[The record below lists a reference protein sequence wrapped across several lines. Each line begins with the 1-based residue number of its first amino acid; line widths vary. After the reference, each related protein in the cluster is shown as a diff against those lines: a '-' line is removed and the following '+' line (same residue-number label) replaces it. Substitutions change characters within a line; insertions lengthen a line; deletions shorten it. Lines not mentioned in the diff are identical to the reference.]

1 MTTPSLSDQLK
12 LDLRHRLRPM
22 SGRNP
27 DDPHRTVTPLE
38 LLYDLTYVIAFAA
51 AADQLAH
58 ALFVGEVG
66 AGVGAYLFAIFGVSW
81 AWLNF
86 TWFSSAYDNDDALVR
101 VAVVV
106 QMVGVVIFIFGL
118 PVSFEDAAH
127 GASPNNILLVA
138 GYIVM
143 RVPLIALWL
152 RAARE
157 DPARRRTSIA
167 YAAVIAV
174 AQVGWLLTTI
184 PGIPTG
190 ATIGALAVLAT
201 AELIAPPVIERRYG
215 RAPWN
220 AGHIAERFGL
230 LTLITLGE
238 VVAATVAAVGA
249 LVGEQGWSVAAVVI
263 VAAGLVIAAA
273 LWWAYYL
280 IPSRTILLRWPE
292 RTWGWRYI
300 HLPLFGAIAAVGA
313 GLHVAAEG
321 VEHQELSLLQIALA
335 LAVPVACVVILVFLI
350 WSVLM
355 RSTDFTHVPLFLCNL
370 VPLVA
375 AVIIAAVVD
384 AEAPIDLEPGGDL
397 TALVT
402 VIGLVSLSCVI
413 EVVGHELVGYSH
425 TLRAAKRH
433 LLEPEIEARRAATAA
448 KHPDPTLDRP
458 PAEPPH

>member
-1 MTTPSLSDQLK
+1 MTTPTLTAQLR

-27 DDPHRTVTPLE
+27 DEPHRAVTPLE

-51 AADQLAH
+51 AADELAH

-66 AGVGAYLFAIFGVSW
+66 PGIGAYLFAIFGVSW

-101 VAVVV
+101 AAVVA
-106 QMVGVVIFIFGL
+106 QMVGVVIFVFGL

-127 GASPNNILLVA
+127 GASPNNMLLVA

-157 DPARRRTSIA
+157 DPAHRRTSVA
-167 YAAVIAV
+167 YAVVIAV
-174 AQVGWLLTTI
+174 AQVGWLLTTV
-184 PGIPTG
+184 PGIPAG
-190 ATIGALAVLAT
+190 ATVAAIVVLAT
-201 AELIAPPVIERRYG
+201 AELIAPLVIERRYG

-230 LTLITLGE
+230 LTLITIGE
-238 VVAATVAAVGA
+238 VIAGTVAAVGA
-249 LVGEQGWSVAAVVI
+249 LVAEQGWSVAAVAI
-263 VAAGLVIAAA
+263 VAAGLVIAAG

-280 IPSRTILLRWPE
+280 IPSRTILERWPE
-292 RTWGWRYI
+292 RTWGWRYV

-313 GLHVAAEG
+313 GLHVAALG
-321 VEHQELSLLQIALA
+321 VEHQELSLLQITLA
-335 LAVPVACVVILVFLI
+335 LAVPVACVVVLVFLI

-355 RSTDFTHVPLFLCNL
+355 HSMDFTHVPLFICNL

-384 AEAPIDLEPGGDL
+384 AGAPIDLEPGGDL

-425 TLRAAKRH
+425 TLQAAKRH
-433 LLEPEIEARRAATAA
+433 LLEPEIDERHAATDAA
-448 KHPDPTLDRP
+448 EAST
-458 PAEPPH
+458 